1 MKGITIL
8 ILKQVLKITLLIV
21 ILAEE
26 IKSDLSKFKIEQCDI
41 CLKSKISSQLLHDNQ
56 LTICSTCASH
66 FNDMSNDN

>member
-26 IKSDLSKFKIEQCDI
+26 IKSVIKPNYLIMMNIDKEI
-41 CLKSKISSQLLHDNQ
+41 LKDKVDNFI
-56 LTICSTCASH
+56 TTY
-66 FNDMSNDN
+66 NSNLN